1 MFLRSF
7 LAAAAVG
14 GALYASPAE
23 SAPALRQSAFVS
35 APLAGMRKSG
45 SFVKSAGRASVPVG
59 PKMQGTDAPAI
70 NSASSTR
77 DEAMAR
83 SKNNQYEWEWG
94 TRQAWTTEWS
104 EVKEQFVKAFGVS
117 ADSFD
122 DVR

>member
-35 APLAGMRKSG
+35 APIAGMSKSG
-45 SFVKSAGRASVPVG
+45 SLARSAGRASVPVG
-59 PKMQGTDAPAI
+59 PKMQGTDAPSI
-70 NSASSTR
+70 SSASSTR

-83 SKNNQYEWEWG
+83 AKNNQYEWEWG
-94 TRQAWTTEWS
+94 TRQAWSTEWS

-117 ADSFD
+117 ADAYD
-122 DVR
+122 NIR